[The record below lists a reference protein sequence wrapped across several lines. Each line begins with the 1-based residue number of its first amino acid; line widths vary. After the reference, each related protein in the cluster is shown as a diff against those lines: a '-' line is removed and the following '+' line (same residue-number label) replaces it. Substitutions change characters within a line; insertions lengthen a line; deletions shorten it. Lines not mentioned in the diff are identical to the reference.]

1 MRLFTKTLFLLA
13 FLMIG
18 TSCTM
23 LETGGERMASLREDA
38 SYYTERYRPQY
49 HFSTPVG
56 NLADPNGLVFYK
68 GEYHLF
74 HQKNGTWAH
83 AVSKD
88 LLHWEHLPIALER
101 DHLGQALSGSV
112 VVDEKDTSGLF
123 GGKPGLVAIYTNTE
137 GGEAQSIAY
146 SKDDGRT
153 WERYVGN
160 PVIPNTGM
168 KDFRDPK
175 VFWHEETA
183 KWVMVVSTNQTV
195 SFYHSDNL
203 IDWAFASQFGAEE
216 GLHAAVWECPDLFR
230 LPVDGDEDNQKW
242 VLHVSVGDN
251 DETNGSTAQYFVG
264 EFDGTAFTN
273 DNDAAEVLITDIGQD
288 FYAAQTFANL
298 DGRTVWLGWMAN
310 WRYPYQSP
318 TDPWMGAMSIPR
330 ELGLY
335 TNSNGQVR
343 LRQKPISE
351 LDTIYAKQQDFAPFD
366 VANEAT
372 PLDFK
377 GTTYRF
383 TAEVSWEDLREF
395 GLRLRHGNGV
405 ESLLGF
411 DGEYQKVFL
420 DRTNAGL
427 ETIIDR
433 NGQPFPFGQRYE
445 ADYDAKRGFMK
456 LDVLVDE
463 SSIEWF
469 INDGELTF
477 TSLIYTDPTNAGIEW
492 YADGGSIHVQH
503 AQAIHLHNVWR
514 ARVTEGQLERIV
526 TNEETVW
533 LEIGETRELIA
544 DLKPDYNVGEEMI
557 EWGSSDEDI
566 VTIIDET
573 ERGVMIAAVG
583 QGSAEVV
590 AREQKNRLEKRIRVY
605 STGEGEQ

>member
-1 MRLFTKTLFLLA
+1 
-13 FLMIG
+13 
-18 TSCTM
+18 
-23 LETGGERMASLREDA
+23 MAALRENA

-88 LLHWEHLPIALER
+88 LLHWEHLPVALKH

-123 GGKPGLVAIYTNTE
+123 GGEPGLVAIYTNTE

-160 PVIPNTGM
+160 PVIPNTGI

-183 KWVMVVSTNQTV
+183 QWVMVVSTNQTV

-203 IDWAFASQFGAEE
+203 IDWAFASQFGDEE

-264 EFDGTAFTN
+264 EFDGTTFTN
-273 DNDAAEVLITDIGQD
+273 DNDAADVLITDIGQD

-298 DGRTVWLGWMAN
+298 DGRTVWLGWMSN

-351 LDTIYAKQQDFAPFD
+351 LDTIYAKKQDFAPFD
-366 VANEAT
+366 VANEAI

-383 TAEVSWEDLREF
+383 TAEVSWEELREF
-395 GLRLRHGNGV
+395 GLRLRHGDGV

-411 DGEYQKVFL
+411 DEEYQKVFL

-492 YADGGSIHVQH
+492 YADGGSIYVQH

-514 ARVTEGQLERIV
+514 ARMPEGQLERFV
-526 TNEETVW
+526 TNEETVR
-533 LEIGETRELIA
+533 LAIGETIELIA
-544 DLKPDYNVGEEMI
+544 DLKPDYNLGEEII
-557 EWGSSDEDI
+557 EWGTSDEEI
-566 VTIIDET
+566 VTIIGET
-573 ERGVMIAAVG
+573 ERGMIIQAVG

-590 AREQKNRLEKRIRVY
+590 AREPKNGLEKRIQVY